1 MLIVLPSDI
10 PLLIGHVVQVVKQTV
25 GVVLTGIDDEEV
37 VMTIKLE
44 HDDMFFNR
52 RHSTC
57 YLIT

>member
-44 HDDMFFNR
+44 HDDIFLTEDIV
-52 RHSTC
+52 HAT
-57 YLIT
+57 